1 MNRIAKEL
9 YEEIEELYPPYYE
22 DEMIKLCNNRADI
35 VKNTTYDLTDV
46 FAVVGEFCEET
57 GETSDKDQCASFL
70 FSSVIE
76 LLPVNEANARR
87 LYECFMVFDDLN
99 VIFRLVDDFDEFLTE
114 AQRKNIYERAKKIY
128 DVQTVKSIFGID
140 D

>member
-22 DEMIKLCNNRADI
+22 DKMIKLCNNLADI
-35 VKNTTYDLTDV
+35 VKNTTYDLTEV

-87 LYECFMVFDDLN
+87 LYECFIVFEDLN

>member
-9 YEEIEELYPPYYE
+9 YEEIEDLYPPYYE
-22 DEMIKLCNNRADI
+22 DKMIKLCNNLADI

-57 GETSDKDQCASFL
+57 GEASDKDQCASFL

-87 LYECFMVFDDLN
+87 LYECFMVFEGLN

-114 AQRKNIYERAKKIY
+114 AQRKNIYERAKATY

>member
-9 YEEIEELYPPYYE
+9 FEEIEDLYPPYYE
-22 DEMIKLCNNRADI
+22 DEMIKLCNNPADI
-35 VKNTTYDLTDV
+35 VKNTTYDLTDG

-87 LYECFMVFDDLN
+87 LYECFMVFEDLN
-99 VIFRLVDDFDEFLTE
+99 VIFRLVDNFDEFLTE

>member
-9 YEEIEELYPPYYE
+9 YEEIGDLYPPYYE
-22 DEMIKLCNNRADI
+22 DKMIKLCNNLADI
-35 VKNTTYDLTDV
+35 AKNTTYDLTDV

-87 LYECFMVFDDLN
+87 LYECFMVFEDLN

>member
-1 MNRIAKEL
+1 M
-9 YEEIEELYPPYYE
+9 
-22 DEMIKLCNNRADI
+22 
-35 VKNTTYDLTDV
+35 
-46 FAVVGEFCEET
+46 
-57 GETSDKDQCASFL
+57 
-70 FSSVIE
+70 IE

-87 LYECFMVFDDLN
+87 LYECFMVFEDLN

>member
-9 YEEIEELYPPYYE
+9 YEEIEDLYPPYYE
-22 DEMIKLCNNRADI
+22 DKMIKLCNNLADI
-35 VKNTTYDLTDV
+35 VKNTTYDLTEV

-87 LYECFMVFDDLN
+87 LYECFIVFEDLN